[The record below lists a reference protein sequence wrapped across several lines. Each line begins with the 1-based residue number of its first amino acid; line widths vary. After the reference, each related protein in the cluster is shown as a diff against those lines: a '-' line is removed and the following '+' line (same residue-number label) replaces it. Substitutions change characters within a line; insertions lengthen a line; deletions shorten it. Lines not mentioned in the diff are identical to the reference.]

1 MFETEIEA
9 GLKGIKVKAEADGGI
24 ITRVC
29 TLTITREFDSTI
41 ANALGGAKKIH
52 AALNAGDVTSC
63 VLPIDRIL
71 CAIQLVADG
80 DRLNIDKAHGTKATA
95 KAGDPDSDTPP
106 RIDLEFEFVFS
117 QEAWAFLG
125 RHVGAMARLRL
136 NRSQQELPLGERAE
150 A

>member
-41 ANALGGAKKIH
+41 ASALGGAKKIH

-80 DRLNIDKAHGTKATA
+80 DRLSIDKAHGTKATA

-106 RIDLEFEFVFS
+106 PNRPRVRVRL
-117 QEAWAFLG
+117 QPG
-125 RHVGAMARLRL
+125 GVGLPRTPCWRDGQAAAQSVAAGARAR
-136 NRSQQELPLGERAE
+136 RAR
-150 A
+150 